1 MLPCVGEDDLP
12 RKADNSID
20 KIRYAVWVLAAK
32 FPSVFAPLAGR
43 ILVCGLV
50 RAVWC
55 VCRSLAWR
63 SAFVNPLFSDFAVVF
78 LSERQDPFTLFGGE
92 GSVGRQMI
100 IVEQQRTQLV

>member
-50 RAVWC
+50 RVVWC
-55 VCRSLAWR
+55 VPLIGMAVSLHD
-63 SAFVNPLFSDFAVVF
+63 V
-78 LSERQDPFTLFGGE
+78 PFQISLLYF
-92 GSVGRQMI
+92 
-100 IVEQQRTQLV
+100 